1 MVDGCSLTLMETVC
15 IFLEFYP
22 VVLPCGIGLKIVH
35 ICGGLSFVEVVVDLG
50 ILPRGRKFVVPYLN
64 LSAGTEHFVSYC
76 AKSWY
81 GKIRLLMGNI

>member
-22 VVLPCGIGLKIVH
+22 VVLPCGIGLKIV
-35 ICGGLSFVEVVVDLG
+35 LYVVVCL
-50 ILPRGRKFVVPYLN
+50 LWKFVVPYLN
-64 LSAGTEHFVSYC
+64 LSAGTEHFVPYC
-76 AKSWY
+76 AESWY